1 MVPRWAYFMVA
12 FMISI
17 NVLLIGFGLVD
28 IDSSPL
34 SQNSQLN
41 ITNTNIND
49 YSPGSEVSPDIDT
62 NSIAGVSTNDSGEV
76 KFGLGQII
84 KVTGTL
90 ISIVGNMLTGYTII
104 FALLNFPPIL
114 TYLFTSIIT
123 LIMIIVIIDI
133 LSVVI
138 SSVRGLI
145 PRWFQ

>member
-145 PRWFQ
+145 PR